1 RDHGREWLG
10 TPTFLFLDGHSRLT
24 RLLKRGHYLLHVQVC
39 SPTRLPQRLLAAAAV
54 IDAQLFKYS
63 CQSGIF
69 ECQLPHTFLGSN
81 GHSFGPPMFV
91 NSSVRLS
98 LGGMPAL
105 DFVQRSSGLPAM
117 AESGVDIRN
126 PKYAASRPRNVECAV
141 QGVVSEQARVRPRKQ
156 DGFVLETSSNS

>member
-1 RDHGREWLG
+1 MVSAMNRTNFLEKWAEAGHFLPCVFVMGVLDMRDHGREWLG

-24 RLLKRGHYLLHVQVC
+24 RLLKCGHYLMHVQVC

-91 NSSVRLS
+91 NSWVRLS
-98 LGGMPAL
+98 LRGMPAL
-105 DFVQRSSGLPAM
+105 DFVQRSSGLPA
-117 AESGVDIRN
+117 
-126 PKYAASRPRNVECAV
+126 
-141 QGVVSEQARVRPRKQ
+141 
-156 DGFVLETSSNS
+156 